1 MQVKQFLGIEDV
13 ILGSKNHTTSAYC
26 EQQAEVM
33 AISKQDFIKLQA
45 TSFVWQCL
53 TERVSSKVDMLKKT
67 IIVNKEAKS
76 RLDESVKTSKVE
88 TKSKVQSGGLCL
100 LEQNLLEVESQL
112 SLASKIS

>member
-1 MQVKQFLGIEDV
+1 M
-13 ILGSKNHTTSAYC
+13 
-26 EQQAEVM
+26 
-33 AISKQDFIKLQA
+33 
-45 TSFVWQCL
+45 
-53 TERVSSKVDMLKKT
+53 SSKVDMLKKT

-112 SLASKIS
+112 SFASKIS

>member
-13 ILGSKNHTTSAYC
+13 IFGSKNHTTSAYC

-33 AISKQDFIKLQA
+33 AISKQEFIKLQA
-45 TSFVWQCL
+45 TSFVWQSL
-53 TERVSSKVDMLKKT
+53 TERVNSKVDLLKRT

-88 TKSKVQSGGLCL
+88 TKSKNHSGGLCL
-100 LEQNLLEVESQL
+100 LEKYLEEVESQL
-112 SLASKIS
+112 SLA